1 MRPLTESEHGDYS
14 LFVELRINTLSTIAR
29 QHKRQSRATPR
40 KKLDEEALAALCKA
54 LAHPARVK
62 LLNYLADY
70 GTCYFG
76 KLTDILP
83 LAPSTISQHVTV
95 LKAAGLILGSDD
107 NTRTCYCVNVER
119 LDELKELI
127 AAL

>member
-1 MRPLTESEHGDYS
+1 MSISAKQCRPRR
-14 LFVELRINTLSTIAR
+14 RI
-29 QHKRQSRATPR
+29 TPR
-40 KKLDEEALAALCKA
+40 KKLDDEALAALCKA

-95 LKAAGLILGSDD
+95 LKEAGLILGSDD
-107 NTRTCYCVNVER
+107 NTRTCYCVNPQR
-119 LDELKELI
+119 LEELKELI

>member
-1 MRPLTESEHGDYS
+1 MVGTSRKCVPVNRAHPKAKVDDE
-14 LFVELRINTLSTIAR
+14 TL
-29 QHKRQSRATPR
+29 
-40 KKLDEEALAALCKA
+40 ALMCKA

-83 LAPSTISQHVTV
+83 LAASTISQHVTI
-95 LKAAGLILGSDD
+95 LKEAGLIEGSDD
-107 NTRTCYCVNVER
+107 SQRTCYCVNPQR
-119 LDELKELI
+119 LQQLKDMI
-127 AAL
+127 ANL